1 LAIGASRRIGYAGL
15 RPLLSSSVNLV
26 SRLTGYFR
34 RQTLK
39 ATDQRVQLMNELL
52 ICMKLIKMYAW
63 EKPFA
68 KSIKSKFIL
77 IIISFNTILL

>member
-1 LAIGASRRIGYAGL
+1 LGPHAALGMLVFVLFY
-15 RPLLSSSVNLV
+15 PVQYLV

-77 IIISFNTILL
+77 IIISLNTILL

>member
-1 LAIGASRRIGYAGL
+1 
-15 RPLLSSSVNLV
+15 
-26 SRLTGYFR
+26 
-34 RQTLK
+34 
-39 ATDQRVQLMNELL
+39 
-52 ICMKLIKMYAW
+52 MYAW